1 MPSAVAVDFP
11 EATLSGL
18 PILTPYGVAGF
29 IPASKVVFK
38 EYIISLRLQES
49 GLAARADALGGCSR
63 FFGGHALRHS
73 AGLRL
78 AHDCE

>member
-29 IPASKVVFK
+29 IPASKVVFDLMI
-38 EYIISLRLQES
+38 EPRHRIGET
-49 GLAARADALGGCSR
+49 SR
-63 FFGGHALRHS
+63 KFAEW
-73 AGLRL
+73 AT
-78 AHDCE
+78 A